1 MFTLFGEVGSPPRV
15 RGKPAARKKEE
26 IAQRLTPACAGKT
39 SELPTARTFAA
50 AHPRVCGENRAVL
63 VALSARWGSPPRV
76 RGKLCHLCGEP
87 ITDRLTPACAGKT
100 GEEAVDVCE
109 VGAHPRV
116 CGENARRAARLDFIC
131 GSPPRVRGKLARH
144 TDGVQGAGLTPA
156 CAGKTS
162 RSRCRGC

>member
-39 SELPTARTFAA
+39 
-50 AHPRVCGENRAVL
+50 
-63 VALSARWGSPPRV
+63 
-76 RGKLCHLCGEP
+76 
-87 ITDRLTPACAGKT
+87 

-116 CGENARRAARLDFIC
+116 CGEN
-131 GSPPRVRGKLARH
+131 
-144 TDGVQGAGLTPA
+144 
-156 CAGKTS
+156 
-162 RSRCRGC
+162 